1 MKGIKKI
8 LVSLLHCVCIFY
20 SGSSAILAIF
30 VASKEGEK
38 TIYPAGERGEKG
50 KKKEKTEAPH
60 LTYYLYTF
68 LQGERADWLYVMTNR
83 LIFFSFSSNQRNKFY
98 PSISNKPRHPDFPPP
113 GLCLETGTGCAKG
126 N

>member
-38 TIYPAGERGEKG
+38 TIYPAGERGRREKR
-50 KKKEKTEAPH
+50 KKKPRPPIS
-60 LTYYLYTF
+60 LTTYIL
-68 LQGERADWLYVMTNR
+68 
-83 LIFFSFSSNQRNKFY
+83 FSRESEQ
-98 PSISNKPRHPDFPPP
+98 
-113 GLCLETGTGCAKG
+113 TGFTL
-126 N
+126 